1 MQPTQITKLR
11 RAVMKLRLRRSGLK
25 RRLRTII
32 SGKMNEGGM
41 TMSVLD
47 DIKLLRVL
55 AAEKDRKIMQLE
67 GALASLQRDYE
78 KQYEELTRLRVK
90 VNELEHEKDK

>member
-11 RAVMKLRLRRSGLK
+11 RAVMRLRLRLSGL
-25 RRLRTII
+25 RNRPRMII
-32 SGKMNEGGM
+32 SGRMNRVGM

-67 GALASLQRDYE
+67 GRLLSLQRDYE
-78 KQYEELTRLRVK
+78 KLYGEVTRLRVEVAVLK
-90 VNELEHEKDK
+90 GKP

>member
-11 RAVMKLRLRRSGLK
+11 RAVMKLRLRLSGLK
-25 RRLRTII
+25 RRRRMII
-32 SGKMNEGGM
+32 SGRMNRVGM

-55 AAEKDRKIMQLE
+55 SAEKDRKIIQLE
-67 GALASLQRDYE
+67 GRLQSLQRDYE
-78 KQYEELTRLRVK
+78 KQY
-90 VNELEHEKDK
+90 NELIETRKKLAELKSVG